1 MPIYEFRCTQCGH
14 VFEKIFTSS
23 EEQVDLVCPE
33 CDATSVDRVV
43 SVTNYAMGTGPQGK
57 QAKLDTK
64 TCGPGNTCSTL
75 ELPGHSR

>member
-1 MPIYEFRCTQCGH
+1 MPIYEFRCTQCH
-14 VFEKIFTSS
+14 RVFEKIFTSS

-33 CDATSVDRVV
+33 CGADTVDRVV

-57 QAKLDTK
+57 QPKLDTK

>member
-1 MPIYEFRCTQCGH
+1 M
-14 VFEKIFTSS
+14 
-23 EEQVDLVCPE
+23 VCPE
-33 CDATSVDRVV
+33 CSATSVDRVV

-57 QAKLDTK
+57 QPKLNTK